1 MSAVNVLLL
10 ALGLAS
16 LPALAQ
22 AAPETPGKETAI
34 AGPASLALDNE
45 GHLFVAEIEGNVV
58 GRLDLRTNMMSTV
71 ASTGKDCCYREGSKA
86 IEVSLDFPS
95 ALAVD
100 SSGNLFIADG
110 KFIRKVDA
118 HSGLISTLNGR
129 EASGDTK
136 EGQSIESTSFQSITG
151 LAISS
156 AGEIYI
162 VGLPSGSLPSQRQKT
177 SPW

>member
-95 ALAVD
+95 AL
-100 SSGNLFIADG
+100 FIADG

-162 VGLPSGSLPSQRQKT
+162 ADNIQEKVFKVNSQNGKVSRVAGLV
-177 SPW
+177 